1 MSSFILMSYAIANFV
16 LIIMVEYATLFT
28 VIMVV
33 IVEERKLLTL
43 IYLMDCASIAE
54 TLALS
59 SLTISFCHI

>member
-1 MSSFILMSYAIANFV
+1 MSYAIANFV

-28 VIMVV
+28 VFMVV

-59 SLTISFCHI
+59 SLTISFYHI